1 MPRRRT
7 RRGIGVK
14 KRVFVYFP
22 LDGPRGVC
30 YDGITS
36 FAGLFFCA
44 HFFGHS
50 LQLSGRLNKPLNGGA
65 EDKCE

>member
-14 KRVFVYFP
+14 KRVFGYFP

-44 HFFGHS
+44 HF
-50 LQLSGRLNKPLNGGA
+50 LATACNCQGG
-65 EDKCE
+65 